1 MALMAVASIKATG
14 WSRTGKC
21 AYAQVYILD
30 LI

>member
-21 AYAQVYILD
+21 AYTYILD